1 MVDVY
6 TITKKRVARYEI
18 FCELPLLS
26 VSIRI
31 YLQVCTRYVCS
42 TLYEKVFRAN
52 EGSTLGKIFRSR
64 DHVAR
69 FPNLEDHVQST
80 CPFGRVLVSQHPITC
95 STNDL
100 ILSFLAFF
108 DQRICSK
115 RELRFYRKIILPI
128 LSNYLPGLFALNLRA
143 TAPNFGT
150 TTVSLA
156 TVQSRFRENNCP
168 LSSMLFNS
176 CRDTLR
182 PNFRAPTT

>member
-1 MVDVY
+1 MLLPVTSCVY

-31 YLQVCTRYVCS
+31 YLQVCTRYACS

-115 RELRFYRKIILPI
+115 RELRS
-128 LSNYLPGLFALNLRA
+128 LSKDYSSNFVQLSTWVVRFKSESDRA
-143 TAPNFGT
+143 E
-150 TTVSLA
+150 
-156 TVQSRFRENNCP
+156 FRHDHGVLGN
-168 LSSMLFNS
+168 
-176 CRDTLR
+176 
-182 PNFRAPTT
+182 RAVEIP